1 MCQRSKKNHKFF
13 IPVTNII
20 QKFNETFETDKL
32 EKVKLQSKISFLQA
46 ELESVKDKSDAN
58 AESIEEEKVEI
69 NEIKIQATNNSN
81 NVDRLD
87 KKLRV
92 ATSCSFIANMGYNE
106 SGTFFLDTDGIGK
119 GEVPYEVNSSPLWF
133 SDLTPFHTHKLF
145 PPFVIL
151 MGYIS

>member
-1 MCQRSKKNHKFF
+1 VFQRSKKTHKFF

-20 QKFNETFETDKL
+20 QKFNETFEADKL
-32 EKVKLQSKISFLQA
+32 GKVKLQSKISFLQA
-46 ELESVKDKSDAN
+46 ELESLKNKSDDN
-58 AESIEEEKVEI
+58 TKLIEEKNVEI

-119 GEVPYEVNSSPLWF
+119 SEVPYEVS
-133 SDLTPFHTHKLF
+133 K
-145 PPFVIL
+145 
-151 MGYIS
+151 

>member
-1 MCQRSKKNHKFF
+1 MN
-13 IPVTNII
+13 
-20 QKFNETFETDKL
+20 
-32 EKVKLQSKISFLQA
+32 LQSKISFLQA

-119 GEVPYEVNSSPLWF
+119 GEVPYEVNSSPL
-133 SDLTPFHTHKLF
+133 
-145 PPFVIL
+145 
-151 MGYIS
+151 